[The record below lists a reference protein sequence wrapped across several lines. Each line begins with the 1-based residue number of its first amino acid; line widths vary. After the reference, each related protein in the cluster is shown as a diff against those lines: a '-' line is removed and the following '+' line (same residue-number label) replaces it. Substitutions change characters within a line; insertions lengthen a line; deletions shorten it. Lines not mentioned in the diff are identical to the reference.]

1 MLVQA
6 AKSNDI
12 SIKSENILLGLCNIN
27 LQVDQERIF
36 STVCENGRYLTLYY
50 CVVL

>member
-36 STVCENGRYLTLYY
+36 STVCENDRYLTLYY